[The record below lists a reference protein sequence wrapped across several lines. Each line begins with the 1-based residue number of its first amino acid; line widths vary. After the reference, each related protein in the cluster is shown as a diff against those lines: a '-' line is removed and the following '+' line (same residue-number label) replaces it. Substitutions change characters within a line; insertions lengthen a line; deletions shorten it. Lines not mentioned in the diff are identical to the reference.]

1 MPGPRPPAPLAA
13 ACAVAVVAVAGPSA
27 GAAAAAEADPGRGV
41 IVQPTRVAP
50 GQEFSVLDGGACA
63 AATGTASFVPPPD
76 GERFPDLRLG
86 PLRDMVGGTGVV
98 PEDAA
103 PGYYRV
109 NVVCGGEG
117 PFSASFTVAGG
128 PGSAGS
134 TGHAGGGDGVRDA
147 GGDAHRAPPGA
158 PPRKVAETDAGGGA
172 TVTAGWALGGAGVLA
187 LLGGA
192 LWLGRRGGT

>member
-13 ACAVAVVAVAGPSA
+13 ACAVAVVAVAGPPA
-27 GAAAAAEADPGRGV
+27 GAAAADPGRGV

-63 AATGTASFVPPPD
+63 AAAGTASFVPPPD

-134 TGHAGGGDGVRDA
+134 TGNAGGGDGVRDA
-147 GGDAHRAPPGA
+147 GGDAHRAPPPGA

-192 LWLGRRGGT
+192 LWLRRRGGA